1 MDDAFTEDLLLF
13 KVFKLE
19 FSFKTH
25 FQKRRLNAVMDASIL
40 PGYLFVGQQSISV
53 AQSVYGQN
61 GNDGNDHNDMG
72 NNNNNINGNNNNN
85 KNKNNNAV

>member
-13 KVFKLE
+13 KEFKLE

-53 AQSVYGQN
+53 AQRVYGHN
-61 GNDGNDHNDMG
+61 GIGGNDDKNIE
-72 NNNNNINGNNNNN
+72 NNNNINGNNNNN
-85 KNKNNNAV
+85 NAV